1 MGSGENSDGIR
12 KMLVSKPD
20 KLGLPYAVHG
30 LRSSFRDWAAEET
43 EAENFIVE
51 MALVRFVRTPSFPT
65 L

>member
-1 MGSGENSDGIR
+1 
-12 KMLVSKPD
+12 MLVSKPD

-51 MALVRFVRTPSFPT
+51 MALARFVRTPSFPA